1 LEKRICAG
9 LNMLKEEF
17 KHIIDTTKD
26 LRKFGITVGGVLLAI
41 GLLLFYFGKPSAI
54 YFAVIGGLLILF
66 GGLFPQFL
74 KPLNKIWMGLA
85 IILGFIM
92 SRVILTILFYLV
104 LTPIAVLAKL
114 VGKKFIVLKYDKS
127 ANTYWEKR
135 TNIHKKQIDY
145 ERQF

>member
-1 LEKRICAG
+1 
-9 LNMLKEEF
+9 MLKEEF
-17 KHIIDTTKD
+17 QHIKESQKD
-26 LRKFGITVGGVLLAI
+26 LSKFGLTVGGVLLAI
-41 GLLLFYFGKPSAI
+41 GLLLFYFEKPSAI
-54 YFAVIGGLLILF
+54 YFAIIGGLLMLF
-66 GGLFPQFL
+66 GALFPQLL

>member
-1 LEKRICAG
+1 
-9 LNMLKEEF
+9 MLKEEF
-17 KHIIDTTKD
+17 KHISETKKD

-41 GLLLFYFGKPSAI
+41 GVVLFYFEKPSAI
-54 YFAVIGGLLILF
+54 YFAVIGGLLIFF
-66 GGLFPQFL
+66 GALFPKIL
-74 KPLNKIWMGLA
+74 KPLNRIWMSLA

-104 LTPIAVLAKL
+104 LTPIALLAKI
-114 VGKKFIVLKYDKS
+114 VGKKFMVLKYDKS

-145 ERQF
+145 DRQF